1 MLAYF
6 SCKKHTALEILKI
19 SGENNGRAK
28 CSSRMAAIIAEGLV
42 RDNLDFKI
50 YYTKVDSQGRYIF
63 LKAYIQ
69 DSSYFTL
76 QISVVNNFS
85 SPKTYWIF

>member
-42 RDNLDFKI
+42 RGNLDFKI
-50 YYTKVDSQGRYIF
+50 YYTKVDSQGRYIIF
-63 LKAYIQ
+63 RIHL
-69 DSSYFTL
+69 TL
-76 QISVVNNFS
+76 F
-85 SPKTYWIF
+85 